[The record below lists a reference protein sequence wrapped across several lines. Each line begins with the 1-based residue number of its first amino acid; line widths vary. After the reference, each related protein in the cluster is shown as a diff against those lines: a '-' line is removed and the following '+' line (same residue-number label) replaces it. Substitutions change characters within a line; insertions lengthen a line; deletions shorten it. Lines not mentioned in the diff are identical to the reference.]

1 MSVSEYKS
9 PSSLKIRLSKGMDLE
24 TSKEIFKT
32 RTYQRLKNDAST
44 QDVFEVGNCLA
55 GLTDNE
61 GVKIFK
67 QDLSEI
73 RE

>member
-9 PSSLKIRLSKGMDLE
+9 PSSLKIRLSKGIDLE

-44 QDVFEVGNCLA
+44 QDVFEVGNSLA